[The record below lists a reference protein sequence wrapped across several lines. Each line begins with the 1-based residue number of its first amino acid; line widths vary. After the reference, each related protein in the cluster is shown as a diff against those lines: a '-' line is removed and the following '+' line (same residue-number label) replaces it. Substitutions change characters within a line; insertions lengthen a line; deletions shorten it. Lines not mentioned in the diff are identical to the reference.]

1 MFLDNININF
11 NCFDD
16 WSYCSVIY
24 VSLLVGMF
32 IYDRYHVYID
42 YAIGKY
48 KKGELELVDDKE
60 LNTEL
65 LNKYDDL

>member
-1 MFLDNININF
+1 MFLDNININL

-42 YAIGKY
+42 YAIAKY
-48 KKGELELVDDKE
+48 KKGELE
-60 LNTEL
+60 
-65 LNKYDDL
+65 